1 LRKVLFIPG
10 PTEADPDI
18 LAELTKP
25 VMAHYGQD
33 WGELYNDACED
44 AKTIFNTKSTVTI
57 VPVPGTLAME
67 MSIPNI
73 LEDDDDKII
82 NVTNGFFGDAQGDI
96 IREHGA
102 HVIEVRSRYGVSIN
116 LEKIKEALDKY
127 NNIKAVY
134 VIHNDT
140 SSGVL
145 NNVREIGKIVRKYDK
160 LFVVDAV
167 SSFGGVE
174 FNFDRWGVDYAL
186 GYASKCLSGVNGVCP
201 IAISERFVEYASN
214 RKKPIKSFFFNIPT
228 YLREVKNWSPMGHPH
243 PTSVPTSVIR
253 AFALAEKKA
262 LEEGLEKRY
271 ERHSKI
277 GKAYRAAVRA
287 MNLDV
292 LPEEEDASPTLT
304 AVKVPDG
311 MDKKIISLLI
321 ERFGLMTGS
330 GYGEVKGK
338 IIRIGHMGITASPQ
352 YLIQLVPA
360 LELVLKELKII
371 DKVGPGVEAASKI
384 LWS

>member
-1 LRKVLFIPG
+1 MRKILFIPG

-18 LAELTKP
+18 LAELSKP

-33 WGELYNDACED
+33 WGELYNNACED
-44 AKTIFNTKSTVTI
+44 AKKIFNTKSTVTI
-57 VPVPGTLAME
+57 VPIPSTLAME

-73 LEDDDDKII
+73 LEDDDDKFI
-82 NVTNGFFGDAQGDI
+82 NVTNGFFGDAQGNI
-96 IREHGA
+96 LRNHGA
-102 HVIEVRSRYGVSIN
+102 QVIEVRSKYGASIN
-116 LEKIKEALDKY
+116 LEKIKEILDTQG
-127 NNIKAVY
+127 NVKAVY

-145 NNVREIGKIVRKYDK
+145 NNIKEIGKIVRKHDV

-167 SSFGGVE
+167 SSFGGAE
-174 FNFDRWGVDYAL
+174 FDFDGWGVDYAI
-186 GYASKCLSGVNGVCP
+186 GYASKCLSSVNGVCP
-201 IAISERFVEYASN
+201 IAISDRFVEYASK
-214 RKKPIKSFFFNIPT
+214 RKKPIKSYFFNIPT
-228 YLREVKNWSPMGHPH
+228 YLKEVRDWSPMGHPH

-253 AFALAEKKA
+253 AFSLAEKKA

-277 GKAYRAAVRA
+277 GRAYRAAVRA
-287 MNLDV
+287 MNLDA
-292 LPEEEDASPTLT
+292 LPKEEDASPVLT

-330 GYGEVKGK
+330 GYGEVEGK
-338 IIRIGHMGITASPQ
+338 IIRVGHMGITASPQ

-360 LELVLKELKII
+360 LELVLKELSVT
-371 DKVGPGVEAASKI
+371 DKVGPGIEAASKI